1 MNYSF
6 SNRIA
11 ALQPSIIREILK
23 ASSGQ
28 NVIPFAAGNP
38 ARKPFLLRR
47 FAHLLNPFWSMIRSR
62 LCNMALQ
69 KVTFPSGKP

>member
-28 NVIPFAAGNP
+28 NVIPFSAGNP
-38 ARKPFLLRR
+38 APETFLLRR
-47 FAHLLNPFWSMIRSR
+47 FAHSLNPFWSMTPSQ
-62 LCNMALQ
+62 LCNM
-69 KVTFPSGKP
+69 G